1 MCSLAMHELKS
12 CLPPAQDPDY
22 LGAHSY
28 IDSDVEGPVG
38 DKDNQLSK
46 VRLDLNPP

>member
-28 IDSDVEGPVG
+28 IDSDVEGPWVTKTTNFPKF
-38 DKDNQLSK
+38 DST
-46 VRLDLNPP
+46 